1 LNSQQVL
8 KNKYFSKKKIQN
20 DQQYNITVTKN
31 VKNKTLLN
39 KNPRIHCKIIREST
53 QNSLVFHKDD

>member
-8 KNKYFSKKKIQN
+8 KNKYFSKNRFQKDQ
-20 DQQYNITVTKN
+20 DQQYNTIVQEN

-39 KNPRIHCKIIREST
+39 RNIIIHCEITKEST
-53 QNSLVFHKDD
+53 